1 MDVAANARTI
11 WIVFGSLSGVGLI
24 LAFIRTWAWY
34 SKSGRTIIDLPT
46 LAKFFLYIMGIVGT
60 VMFLVASCAAV
71 WWLAFYKKE
80 YNDTFESDTS
90 SIQKVF
96 RILLIVSFALKTI
109 DIIHLI
115 IRQATIDIFF
125 IDWERPKAGDV
136 NHVSAWRTYFVA
148 NEFNEIQTFRHIFFI
163 DWERPKAGDVNHV
176 SAWRTYFVANEFN
189 EIQTFR
195 RIHVSF
201 HLLFV
206 LFLLKV
212 INLENLAL
220 AGPDITLSAPT
231 FDGNYTAEYNRIF
244 RIGIAF
250 PVLLGTGFIQYFFY
264 IIFYQR
270 FIENKIMNFIDLC
283 SVSNISVFI
292 LDQNRHG
299 YYIHGRSPHGT
310 TDVNMK
316 DMLMNLERESR
327 MLSGT
332 RGLQANSTEQI
343 FIMKINRTFR
353 MQYDLLFRKY
363 SDFVGPRRSKK
374 DKEHYTDVLLESYRN
389 LNSFLCSYID
399 HSLPAHEY
407 YVRNRYLV
415 EKLFNYEFQIGMTG
429 YNDSLFFVD
438 NEKTFTEI
446 LFYGEENSLFIW
458 NIITFLFIDFL
469 SSNYVLAAIVTYL
482 LNLIAVALRNS
493 FGRKNLSKKTLVP
506 RELLI

>member
-148 NEFNEIQTFRHIFFI
+148 NEFNEIQTFR
-163 DWERPKAGDVNHV
+163 
-176 SAWRTYFVANEFN
+176 
-189 EIQTFR
+189 

-220 AGPDITLSAPT
+220 AGPDITLSPPT

-353 MQYDLLFRKY
+353 TQYDLLFRKY

-469 SSNYVLAAIVTYL
+469 SSNYVLAAIITYL

>member
-1 MDVAANARTI
+1 MDVAANTRTI

-80 YNDTFESDTS
+80 YNNTFESDTN

-125 IDWERPKAGDV
+125 IDWERPKAGD
-136 NHVSAWRTYFVA
+136 
-148 NEFNEIQTFRHIFFI
+148 I
-163 DWERPKAGDVNHV
+163 NHV

-231 FDGNYTAEYNRIF
+231 FQGNYTTEYNRIF

-353 MQYDLLFRKY
+353 TQYDLLFRKY

-469 SSNYVLAAIVTYL
+469 SSNYVLAAIITYL

>member
-125 IDWERPKAGDV
+125 IDWERPKAGD
-136 NHVSAWRTYFVA
+136 
-148 NEFNEIQTFRHIFFI
+148 I
-163 DWERPKAGDVNHV
+163 NHV

-469 SSNYVLAAIVTYL
+469 SSNYVLAAIITYL

>member
-115 IRQATIDIFF
+115 IRQATID
-125 IDWERPKAGDV
+125 
-136 NHVSAWRTYFVA
+136 
-148 NEFNEIQTFRHIFFI
+148 IFFI

-429 YNDSLFFVD
+429 YDDSLFFVD